1 MKVTKI
7 FLKKKNGKG
16 VKYYRENHK
25 NLPEDKKQKIAEYRK
40 YFFFQNIFFLILRWG
55 LEIATA
61 DSTFHYFFFWGGLF
75 LTSNVGWCAGPHESK
90 SFIMCAHCNQWLG
103 FFWNKTNYLMIY
115 KYFVYLFIEQIFVW
129 ATNSW
134 FYKISLLTPL
144 PANLFCVA
152 KVSDHAF
159 YQKNYKPLKQFRVDI
174 CHIFN
179 F

>member
-1 MKVTKI
+1 M
-7 FLKKKNGKG
+7 N
-16 VKYYRENHK
+16 
-25 NLPEDKKQKIAEYRK
+25 
-40 YFFFQNIFFLILRWG
+40 FFFQNIFFLILRWG

-61 DSTFHYFFFWGGLF
+61 DSTFRYLFFWGGLF

-159 YQKNYKPLKQFRVDI
+159 YQKNYKPLKQFRVNI
-174 CHIFN
+174 YHIFD